1 MRVSAAEIFRTSG
14 HSTTTQERCNNSAQM
29 AYEHWLV
36 TTATISSCDWEDP
49 PSQTPGS
56 LFVGYFTVVFFYAV
70 DGNRYWGKF
79 HSSHAWEKETE
90 VGILYNSKNPMESCV
105 CDEDES
111 QMVPV
116 LECVLELLGGL
127 LT

>member
-1 MRVSAAEIFRTSG
+1 
-14 HSTTTQERCNNSAQM
+14 M

-36 TTATISSCDWEDP
+36 TTATIGSCDWEDP

-56 LFVGYFTVVFFYAV
+56 LFVSYFTVVFSYAV
-70 DGNRYWGKF
+70 DGDHYRGKF

-90 VGILYNSKNPMESCV
+90 IGILYNPKNPIESCV

-111 QMVPV
+111 QIAPV
-116 LECVLELLGGL
+116 LECALELLGGL
-127 LT
+127 LS